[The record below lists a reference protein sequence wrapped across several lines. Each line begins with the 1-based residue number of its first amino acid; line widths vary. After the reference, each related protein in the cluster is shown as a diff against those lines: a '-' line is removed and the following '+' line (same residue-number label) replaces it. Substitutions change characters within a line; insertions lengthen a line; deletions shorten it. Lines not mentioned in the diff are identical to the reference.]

1 MAEKCCRRRTSIK
14 DTSLYANYIQ
24 MARQRAIEGHR
35 SRRPYLLAK
44 ADTRA
49 RIEREEDERVR
60 REVLLHSLVEESVR
74 VELQRYKDEVPSIH
88 GSNTWK
94 SMRALAIWTPEILA
108 PVHHEDGV
116 NASGSTCQLYMN
128 CSKT

>member
-1 MAEKCCRRRTSIK
+1 MK
-14 DTSLYANYIQ
+14 DTSLYANYVH
-24 MARQRAIEGHR
+24 MTRQYATEGYR
-35 SRRPYLLAK
+35 SHRPYLLAK
-44 ADTRA
+44 ADTRT

-116 NASGSTCQLYMN
+116 NASESTCQLYMN
-128 CSKT
+128 CSRT